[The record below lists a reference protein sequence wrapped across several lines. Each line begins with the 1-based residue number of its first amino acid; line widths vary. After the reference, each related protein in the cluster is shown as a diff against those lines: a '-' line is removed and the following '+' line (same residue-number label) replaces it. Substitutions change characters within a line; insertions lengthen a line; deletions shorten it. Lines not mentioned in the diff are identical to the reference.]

1 MKANIMSTPDKRPF
15 TVPRSS
21 ICVFPQVLQEYELHT
36 LPDLGEHPVV
46 IDLGANCGAFV
57 WFALQRWPGAKALAY
72 EPHPG
77 TFKLLKGNLEDL
89 PVKVVQAAVVHPKT
103 KNTARLFEGKNAD
116 TECSLRDDIRWPH
129 VSQDLEHSV
138 EVNLADAADLPPCDV
153 LKVDTEGSEVE
164 ILTGYKYL
172 RDVEVLLVEAHA
184 VGGDLNGQVA
194 QIVEL
199 ADKAGLHPVD
209 VRGTTIRFVRDMAAL
224 KVAPPAQAS
233 IQSQT
238 AEQVAPEGD
247 WAIVETMGGTWRFGC
262 VTSQNGNELA
272 LKPCY
277 EISPSRAF
285 IPVPHPGQGI
295 AMTAMD
301 LTYVWGDG
309 DETVVWCASKRPV
322 SRERAGHLLALRV
335 QQQAGV

>member
-1 MKANIMSTPDKRPF
+1 MPTPDKRPF

-57 WFALQRWPGAKALAY
+57 WFSLQRWPGAKALAY

-138 EVNLADAADLPPCDV
+138 EVNLADAAELPPCDV

-164 ILTGYKYL
+164 ILTGYKHL
-172 RDVEVLLVEAHA
+172 CDVEVLLVEAHA
-184 VGGDLNGQVA
+184 VGGDLDGQVK
-194 QIVEL
+194 QIVDL
-199 ADKAGLHPVD
+199 ADAAGLHAVD
-209 VRGTTIRFVRDMAAL
+209 VRGTTIRFVRDPGSL
-224 KVAPPAQAS
+224 KAQTQGGGLL
-233 IQSQT
+233 QSVQP
-238 AEQVAPEGD
+238 APEGD
-247 WAIVETMGGTWRFGC
+247 WAIVETVGGTWRFGR
-262 VTSQNGNELA
+262 VVKQDGSELTIE
-272 LKPCY
+272 PCY

-285 IPVPHPGQGI
+285 VPIPHPGQGVTI
-295 AMTAMD
+295 TAMD

-309 DETVVWCASKRPV
+309 GESTVWCSSKKPIT
-322 SRERAGHLLALRV
+322 RERAGQLLSLR
-335 QQQAGV
+335 QQQVGAA